1 MVRSYGIDP
10 GEGVARV
17 VELDGNYRRARLVRV
32 QTGEAP
38 LGGDLQV
45 RADAVAAVVQAAV
58 AAGCKGEP
66 VLGHPCREA
75 VLRGLEL
82 PFSGTEQI
90 RKVVKAEVEGEI
102 QGYVVDDMVVDFLE
116 LGPGSE
122 GGTRLLVAAVP
133 KAPIKAQLEAL
144 AGHGSEPEEV
154 DLDTLALWRTAHWCG
169 AFAEAGDAAPGAVT
183 AVLELGARSVKVVLV
198 EGERIVD
205 MRVIRLGDGA
215 AADAIA
221 ARLGLPAPRA
231 YAAMHECLR
240 TGQDVELEVE
250 DLPPAPLGEAGDTPA
265 PVAVVRRV
273 VVEAAFVAGEQ
284 QAFVQRLAR
293 ELVRYLTS
301 VPKANA
307 VRALWVT
314 GSGLRVPGLGEMLGE
329 VFGIEPRELDLFA
342 NLQHDL
348 TAEELEQHRG
358 SIAVALGLALGKLGG
373 PAGFNLRQEDL
384 VVQRGFERVKFP
396 LAIACMVG
404 LLALLVYG
412 FSLSAQLRNLEYE
425 IGRTHV
431 DPTKPGAPPTF
442 HGMLFQVLGGKWF
455 EDGSKFRLEQDKG
468 KDYTYKNLVEELVAL
483 PVHERLNHVR
493 NKLRLVADQ
502 KQKES
507 GIFEEVSLESG
518 LAVLVRWAQVMKS
531 IEPQLGR
538 YLLFKVGLNMKVT
551 GTGAGSRR
559 LEFTVAFRGNDF
571 RDRHNAMMLALEAE
585 YERADSPFTKPPARA
600 EAYKEELFR
609 DEAESGVPGAY
620 YKYTL
625 TIKDSFQPFGAS
637 QPTVPSR

>member
-17 VELDGNYRRARLVRV
+17 VELDGNYRRVRLLRV
-32 QTGEAP
+32 QTGDAP
-38 LGGDLQV
+38 VGGDPRV
-45 RADAVAAVVQAAV
+45 RAEAVAAVVHAAIG
-58 AAGCKGEP
+58 AGCKGEP

-82 PFSGTEQI
+82 PFTGSDQI

-102 QGYVVDDMVVDFLE
+102 QGYVVDDMVVDFLI
-116 LGPGSE
+116 LGAGAE
-122 GGTRLLVAAVP
+122 GGSRLLVAAVP

-144 AGHGSEPEEV
+144 AAHGVDPEDV
-154 DLDTLALWRTAHWCG
+154 DLDTLALWRSAHWAG
-169 AFAEAGDAAPGAVT
+169 AFDDTEGASPGAVT
-183 AVLELGARSVKVVLV
+183 AVLELGARTVKVVLV
-198 EGERIVD
+198 EGEKIVD

-215 AADAIA
+215 AAEAIA
-221 ARLGLPAPRA
+221 TRLGLDPARA
-231 YAAMHECLR
+231 YTAMHECLR
-240 TGQDVELEVE
+240 TGQDVELEIE
-250 DLPPAPLGEAGDTPA
+250 ELPPAPVGEASDAPP

-273 VVEAAFVAGEQ
+273 VVEAAFVVAEQ

-301 VPKANA
+301 VPKATA

-314 GSGLRVPGLGEMLGE
+314 GSGLRVPGVDEMLGE
-329 VFGIEPRELDLFA
+329 VFGITPRELDLFA

-348 TAEELEQHRG
+348 SPEEVDQHRG
-358 SIAVALGLALGKLGG
+358 TLAVALGLALGKLGG
-373 PAGFNLRQEDL
+373 PAGFSLRQEDL

-404 LLALLVYG
+404 LLAMLVYG

-431 DPTKPGAPPTF
+431 DPNKPGAPPTF
-442 HGMLFQVLGGKWF
+442 HGMLFQVLSGRWF
-455 EDGSKFRLEQDKG
+455 ENGSQFRLEQDKG
-468 KDYTYKNLVEELVAL
+468 KDYTYKDLVEELVAL
-483 PVHERLNHVR
+483 PVHERLQHVR

-507 GIFEEVSLESG
+507 GIYEEVTLESG
-518 LAVLVRWAQVMKS
+518 LAVLVRWAQLMKS

-538 YLLFKVGLNMKVT
+538 YLLFKVNLNMKVT
-551 GTGAGSRR
+551 GSSAGSRR

-571 RDRHNAMMLALEAE
+571 RDRHNAMMMALDAE

-600 EAYKEELFR
+600 ETYKEELFR

-620 YKYTL
+620 FKYTL
-625 TIKDSFQPFGAS
+625 TIKDSFRPFGAN
-637 QPTVPSR
+637 